1 MKKLLTFIALFIGTI
16 SFAQYSKSSIEPSFG
31 ITKIQD
37 VTPFRMFNS
46 QLGYRHMFN
55 TKFGARIL
63 GGYSRLYESYE
74 YQPYQE
80 PLSYNTGTLH
90 GVVNVGRVLGF
101 ESFTK
106 HYTILGSI
114 GGTYTYSDG
123 STNNQIYHR
132 YSNFH
137 LSARIDNEIKITKG
151 IFANA
156 SLDFIKDVNNRPFVP
171 STETTNIFNINIGVV
186 ISLNHSK
193 EHADWY
199 IEPKVVDTILLKPTI
214 IDNTITNNIT
224 KDCNCKKNEY
234 VFFNHDSYIVDKD
247 GLNAIVKI
255 ADELIGNGELF
266 IIGYASPPGTDDYNR
281 ELSKKRVLSVVDKL
295 ISLGIKGEQLNL
307 EFRGEQNTLNSKN
320 VDLSRRVELLIK

>member
-1 MKKLLTFIALFIGTI
+1 MKKILTIIALFIGAI

-37 VTPFRMFNS
+37 VTPFKIFNA

-74 YQPYQE
+74 YRGYEE

-106 HYTILGSI
+106 SYTILGSI

-123 STNNQIYHR
+123 TTNDEIYHR

-137 LSARIDNEIKITKG
+137 LSARIDNEVKITKG

-199 IEPKVVDTILLKPTI
+199 LEPIQKDTILLKPTI
-214 IDNTITNNIT
+214 IDKTVTQRQMYMVNPNIV
-224 KDCNCKKNEY
+224 EY
-234 VFFNHDSYIVDKD
+234 VFFDNDSYIVDKD
-247 GLNAIVKI
+247 GLNAIVKS
-255 ADELIGNGELF
+255 ADKLTTSKVITV
-266 IIGYASPPGTDDYNR
+266 IGYASPPASDEYNLK
-281 ELSKKRVLSVVDKL
+281 LSKNRALAVVDKL
-295 ISLGIKGEQLNL
+295 LSIGIQEHQINL
-307 EFRGEQNTLNSKN
+307 IFRGEVNTKNGKN
-320 VDLSRRVELLIK
+320 VDLSRRVALIVK